1 MKNIKGS
8 ETMNVLEYF
17 RELEVK
23 EYGKDRKYKRIEVGK
38 KVDLDIGKVF
48 LVNEQEYQEIIDVM
62 NKCKQ
67 SDEQHQKELEMKDK
81 ELERTVMNLGISYD
95 KVVDTY
101 DKKIKELE
109 DKLDELKED
118 KNVDRIRFNN
128 TLTKINSLG
137 IIDVI
142 RNKHKRIIDDSR
154 LLVDSQAKDVEVIET
169 KE

>member
-1 MKNIKGS
+1 
-8 ETMNVLEYF
+8 MNVLEYF

-38 KVDLDIGKVF
+38 KVDLDIGKVY
-48 LVNEQEYQEIIDVM
+48 LVNEQEYKEIIDVL

-81 ELERTVMNLGISYD
+81 ELERTVLNLGISYD

-128 TLTKINSLG
+128 TLTKLNSLG

>member
-38 KVDLDIGKVF
+38 KVDLDIGKVY
-48 LVNEQEYQEIIDVM
+48 LVNEQEYKEIIDVL

-128 TLTKINSLG
+128 TLTKLNSLG

>member
-1 MKNIKGS
+1 
-8 ETMNVLEYF
+8 MNVLEYF

-38 KVDLDIGKVF
+38 KVDLDIGKVY
-48 LVNEQEYQEIIDVM
+48 LVNEQEYKEIIDVL

-128 TLTKINSLG
+128 TLTKLNSLG

>member
-1 MKNIKGS
+1 
-8 ETMNVLEYF
+8 MNVLEYF

-38 KVDLDIGKVF
+38 KVDLDIGKVY
-48 LVNEQEYQEIIDVM
+48 LVNEQEYKEIIDVL

-81 ELERTVMNLGISYD
+81 ELERTVMNLGVSYD

-101 DKKIKELE
+101 DKKVKELE

-128 TLTKINSLG
+128 TLTKLNSLG

>member
-1 MKNIKGS
+1 
-8 ETMNVLEYF
+8 MNVLEYF

-23 EYGKDRKYKRIEVGK
+23 EYGKERKYKRIEVGK

-62 NKCKQ
+62 NKCKL
-67 SDEQHQKELEMKDK
+67 SDENHTKELQMKEDEHRKAIQYLAITHDK
-81 ELERTVMNLGISYD
+81 EIEHYQTR
-95 KVVDTY
+95 
-101 DKKIKELE
+101 IKELE

-118 KNVDRIRFNN
+118 KNVDRIKFNN
-128 TLTKINSLG
+128 TLTKLNSLG

>member
-8 ETMNVLEYF
+8 ESMNVLEYF

-38 KVDLDIGKVF
+38 KVDLDIGKVY
-48 LVNEQEYQEIIDVM
+48 LVNEQEYKEIIDVL

-81 ELERTVMNLGISYD
+81 ELERTVLNLGISYD

-128 TLTKINSLG
+128 TLTKLNSLG

>member
-1 MKNIKGS
+1 MKKIKGS
-8 ETMNVLEYF
+8 ESMNVLEYF

-38 KVDLDIGKVF
+38 KVDLDIGKVY
-48 LVNEQEYQEIIDVM
+48 LVNEQEYKEIIDVL

-81 ELERTVMNLGISYD
+81 ELERTVLNLGISYD

-128 TLTKINSLG
+128 TLTKLNSLG